1 MIDEIV
7 ITSPISWLD
16 GIDIKTGR
24 IIQENHP
31 QRGQSIAGRIVRIR
45 GSTGSTVGA
54 YVFFALKRNNA
65 APAKIILEEPDSVT
79 ISAELAGIPVEIRG
93 VREVRLE
100 DEELREEL
108 RRYLEREA
116 SITGAHGFV
125 RVKSVHIS
133 GVSYATVGDAG
144 REWLSEISSK
154 IRFKVAATTNPAG
167 MDLANWKM
175 MGIPENFARKQMEIV
190 DSLVKMGAL
199 PTFTCT
205 PYLIGNL
212 PTYGERVCWGESSA
226 VAFVNSVLGARS
238 NREGATKT
246 VVAAAT
252 GYTPIYGKHLDENRI
267 PSIRIDTEP
276 LENMLQYYLLAYY
289 VGLHYPDSIPL
300 YVGLKSA
307 SLPELKAI
315 SAAGAASGS
324 IELFH
329 IPGVTPNRISDV
341 DRSLKVTKK
350 DLARLREEMS
360 SFEGGSDLVVLGC
373 PHLSLQ
379 ELEEMKELFI
389 GRRSLIK
396 FWIFTARSL
405 MPLIEKSK
413 LGEIF
418 EKFGAKVW
426 YDTCMVVSPLE
437 ELGIRKVTTNSTK
450 AAKYLKS
457 LRRLEVELLDL
468 KEIVKRYSAPS

>member
-1 MIDEIV
+1 MTDEIA
-7 ITSPISWLD
+7 IKSPISWLD
-16 GIDIKTGR
+16 GIDIRTGR
-24 IIQENHP
+24 IVQENHP
-31 QRGQSIAGRIVRIR
+31 QRGQSIAGKIVRIR

-93 VREVRLE
+93 VSEVKLG
-100 DEELREEL
+100 DEELKEEL

-116 SITGAHGFV
+116 SITGAHGFSK
-125 RVKSVHIS
+125 VKSVHIS
-133 GVSYATVGDAG
+133 GVSYATIGDSG
-144 REWLSEISSK
+144 REWLSEVSREIK
-154 IRFKVAATTNPAG
+154 FKVAATTNPAG
-167 MDLANWKM
+167 MDLVDWKM
-175 MGIPENFARKQMEIV
+175 MGIPEDFARKQMEIV

-199 PTFTCT
+199 PTFTCI
-205 PYLIGNL
+205 PYLTGNL
-212 PTYGERVCWGESSA
+212 PTYGEVVCWGESSA
-226 VAFVNSVLGARS
+226 VAFVNSVLGAKS

-246 VVAAAT
+246 VVAAAS
-252 GYTPIYGKHLDENRI
+252 GYTPIYGKHLDENRL
-267 PSIRIDTEP
+267 PSIKVDTDP
-276 LENMLQYYLLAYY
+276 PENTLQYYLLAYY
-289 VGLHYPDSIPL
+289 TGLHYPDSVPL

-341 DRSLKVTKK
+341 SRSLRVTKS
-350 DLARLREEMS
+350 DLVRLREEMS

-379 ELEEMKELFI
+379 ELEEMRELLM
-389 GRRSLIK
+389 GRRSLIR
-396 FWIFTARSL
+396 FWIFTARSF
-405 MPLIEKSK
+405 MPLIERSG
-413 LGEIF
+413 LREIF
-418 EKFGAKVW
+418 ERFGADVW

-437 ELGIRKVTTNSTK
+437 ELGIRRVTTNSTK

-457 LRRLEVELLDL
+457 LRRLEVELLDIR
-468 KEIVKRYSAPS
+468 EIVERYSVPS